1 MMLDLVFDLFRNRY
15 TPAPIQGDFT
25 MRLLLILILMAPIA
39 AVALDLTDKQRAE
52 IEARIKPFSEVCV
65 QGQPCGGGSDSAVSS
80 ARSGEDVY
88 NAACMACHAAGIA
101 GAPMVGDQV
110 AWADRIGKGMD
121 ALYQSGINGVAGTG
135 MIARGGCAD
144 CSDDEIRLAVDF
156 MVDGSR

>member
-1 MMLDLVFDLFRNRY
+1 MLDLVFDLFRNRY

-25 MRLLLILILMAPIA
+25 MRLLLTLILMAPIA

-88 NAACMACHAAGIA
+88 NAACMACHEASG
-101 GAPMVGDQV
+101 P
-110 AWADRIGKGMD
+110 KPCCS
-121 ALYQSGINGVAGTG
+121 QSMACLPVPRPTPISSQCPSTP
-135 MIARGGCAD
+135 
-144 CSDDEIRLAVDF
+144 RLT
-156 MVDGSR
+156 